1 MSLKWKIVIFTGA
14 LLATTVIVV
23 STISVYSIYNKGQKD
38 IEGFRE
44 EEISK
49 AREGLRDI
57 VDIAYGIVEKGYNDS
72 NGGGMKGTLEL
83 LSQLRFDNREGYFWI
98 TDDQLPY
105 PTMIMHTAKPQNAGK
120 VMSDPKYNV
129 VKAKEGKNLY
139 QERVEKVKENE
150 GGAFVEYIMEKPE
163 QNKVYDKLSY
173 SRLFRPLGW
182 VISTGI
188 YTDSI
193 EQSVEL
199 KREAITAGIKTMSL
213 IILLVSV
220 VILGVGTYLAVYFS
234 DRLLAVIQAVR
245 ARLRDLSLGKA
256 TDKIDRVRKD
266 ELGDMTDSLN
276 DLVEGITHYSDF
288 TREIGND
295 KLDADFAPLSEE
307 DVMGGELLKMRDNLK
322 KSREETEIRNWTTG
336 GIAKFADILRSDS
349 DMKALSEKIIVN
361 YVKYLEA
368 NQGSVFLLFGGEGE
382 EPYLELMATY
392 AYDRHKFLQKRLD
405 LNEGIVAQCVKE
417 KQSIHLK
424 EVPES
429 FVNITSG
436 LGTAP
441 PNSILIV
448 PLKYNEEIFGA
459 IEIASFKSFS
469 DHQIQ
474 FAEKICE
481 DIASTVS
488 TVQTNERTRVLLQE
502 SQEMAE
508 NMRAQEEEL
517 RQNQEELQATQEQMR
532 RRQEELEL
540 ENQQL
545 KAKLAEP
552 ASASGE

>member
-105 PTMIMHTAKPQNAGK
+105 PTMIMHAAKPQNAGK

-150 GGAFVEYIMEKPE
+150 DGAFVEYIMEKPE

-368 NQGSVFLLFGGEGE
+368 NQGSVFLLFGEEGE

-392 AYDRHKFLQKRLD
+392 AYDRQKFLQRRLD